1 MRIKGRRLSFVVAHC
16 IVGYVHSKL
25 PLLGVSDHLVHHCIP
40 SGFISGPCL
49 ALCHLQYIRAHYST
63 VIIRIV

>member
-25 PLLGVSDHLVHHCIP
+25 PLLGVSDHLVHVH
-40 SGFISGPCL
+40 S
-49 ALCHLQYIRAHYST
+49 
-63 VIIRIV
+63 